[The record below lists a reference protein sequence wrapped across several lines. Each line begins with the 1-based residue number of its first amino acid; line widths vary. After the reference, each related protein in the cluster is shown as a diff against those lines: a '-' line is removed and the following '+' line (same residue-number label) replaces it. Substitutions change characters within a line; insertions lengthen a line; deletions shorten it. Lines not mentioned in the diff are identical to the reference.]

1 MTSAFDDVFAANA
14 DYAARFRHADLAPRA
29 ERGLAVVTCMDSR
42 IDPLAALGLSLGDA
56 KILRNAGGRVTDN
69 VLANLVV
76 GAYLLNVT
84 RILVM
89 PHTRCKMASVS
100 GDAEVHDLIERE
112 HGVDTRS
119 LDFGTDSDQLAALRR
134 DLERIRHHPLLPQ
147 GLEVAGA
154 VYDVETGRVSP
165 ADL

>member
-1 MTSAFDDVFAANA
+1 
-14 DYAARFRHADLAPRA
+14 
-29 ERGLAVVTCMDSR
+29 MDSR

-76 GAYLLNVT
+76 GAYLLDIT
-84 RILVM
+84 RVLVM

-119 LDFGTDSDQLAALRR
+119 LDFGTDSDQLGALRR
-134 DLERIRHHPLLPQ
+134 DLERIRHHPLLPE

-154 VYDVETGRVSP
+154 VYDVATGRVSP